1 MITDLAAYEEVRRL
15 AEGACL
21 HYEKSAPT
29 VSRWADRLFVMVD
42 EEPEHVSFLE
52 VLALFKVM
60 DADGS
65 PMSPQFAA
73 NYVYK
78 IMDKLGQDTTGHAGF

>member
-1 MITDLAAYEEVRRL
+1 
-15 AEGACL
+15 
-21 HYEKSAPT
+21 
-29 VSRWADRLFVMVD
+29 MVD

-52 VLALFKVM
+52 VLALATVM
-60 DADGS
+60 TMDGS

-78 IMDKLGQDTTGHAGF
+78 IMNKLGQDTTGHAGF